1 MMVFKINQLAA
12 YCWCCYSTYMKYVI
26 LHNIRSAYNVG
37 AVFRTADGAG
47 IKKIFLTGYTPAP
60 TDRFGREQAE
70 IKKTS
75 LGASKII
82 SWERG
87 DFNEIVERLQ
97 KENTEVVAVEQA
109 ANSISLPC
117 YTPVENTAYILGKEI
132 TGIEEQDLVLVNK
145 VVDIPMRGKKE
156 SLNVSVAA
164 GIVMYHGTL

>member
-1 MMVFKINQLAA
+1 MVFKINQLAA
-12 YCWCCYSTYMKYVI
+12 YCWICYSTYMKYVI

-87 DFNEIVERLQ
+87 DFKEIVERLQ

-117 YTPVENTAYILGKEI
+117 YTPVENTAYIFGNEI

-164 GIVMYHGTL
+164 GIVM